1 MLGLEPK
8 AAKAWVTVLTC
19 ETMAG
24 STRVWRVGLVGT
36 RPVLRWDLEPIAQLA
51 KKYGYPNEKI
61 CAQRRAKPLIL

>member
-51 KKYGYPNEKI
+51 KKYGYP
-61 CAQRRAKPLIL
+61 